1 MLYVPLLIV
10 GWIPWSIVDN
20 MGMKYQVENYFRVT
34 GKILESP
41 PPDIFLQDAEMMN
54 LDLD

>member
-34 GKILESP
+34 GKIL
-41 PPDIFLQDAEMMN
+41 DIFLKDAEMMN